1 YPDGAFESRYPLHI
15 EECQG
20 QGCLGRLRQHLLEDR
35 LAGGGGENLMH
46 ELFLDLFDLGVRQR
60 PCELASSKSKSGQKH
75 KWSRSES
82 GSSSGQSKDNAAH
95 ACRVAMSRLLQEHRD
110 VLDGGRVPDFLRAE
124 EVLDVVLLAAAL
136 ARRLQLLIEN
146 VSVTLLLN
154 FHIVQLEHNGRIVG
168 RNLVQEMYGDA
179 SSLQVVFHEIPG
191 KRWDALTH
199 LLDLLGVSEHAVQ
212 MAEVGVEAANTSQ
225 RLLER
230 NPFLSYIGVDPY
242 FKNDRLYADV
252 LQRLSFFID
261 AGRFTLHRN
270 TSLNASLQVA
280 DESLDIVFLDARHD
294 YEAVL
299 DDVAAWKPKVRE
311 GGILSGH
318 DFSWMFPT
326 VAMAVFKETFNAPD
340 RTMHLAPDGVWWD
353 S

>member
-1 YPDGAFESRYPLHI
+1 MGNFALEHEVLQLQALLLCCST
-15 EECQG
+15 
-20 QGCLGRLRQHLLEDR
+20 GRGSAQ
-35 LAGGGGENLMH
+35 
-46 ELFLDLFDLGVRQR
+46 ELFLDLFDLGVRLLEAD
-60 PCELASSKSKSGQKH
+60 PTEDDVLELQQL
-75 KWSRSES
+75 W
-82 GSSSGQSKDNAAH
+82 Q
-95 ACRVAMSRLLQEHRD
+95 AMRL

-124 EVLDVVLLAAAL
+124 EVLDVAAAL

-230 NPFLSYIGVDPY
+230 NPFLSYIGENSRTSDTMDLFFCQKGVDPY

-340 RTMHLAPDGVWWD
+340 RTMHLAPDGVWWLQL
-353 S
+353 

>member
-46 ELFLDLFDLGVRQR
+46 APSWGRARRSLVQELFLDLFDLGVRLLEAD
-60 PCELASSKSKSGQKH
+60 PTEDDVLELQQLWQVFANSFGISPP
-75 KWSRSES
+75 
-82 GSSSGQSKDNAAH
+82 DLA
-95 ACRVAMSRLLQEHRD
+95 D

-124 EVLDVVLLAAAL
+124 EVLDVVLL
-136 ARRLQLLIEN
+136 

-299 DDVAAWKPKVRE
+299 DDVAAWKPK
-311 GGILSGH
+311 
-318 DFSWMFPT
+318 
-326 VAMAVFKETFNAPD
+326 AMAVFKETFNAPD